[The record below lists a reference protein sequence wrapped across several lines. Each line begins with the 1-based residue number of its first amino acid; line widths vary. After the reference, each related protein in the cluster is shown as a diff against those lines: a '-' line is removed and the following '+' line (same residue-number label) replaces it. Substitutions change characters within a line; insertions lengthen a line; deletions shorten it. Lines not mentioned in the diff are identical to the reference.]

1 MSRAEMRRGARLS
14 AVQALYEMEIGGR
27 GVTEAMAE
35 FEAFWIGQ
43 EVEEIE
49 LPKAE
54 IAFFRDLL
62 GGVVR
67 EQRLVDR
74 TVDRL
79 LAEGWPL
86 KRVEAVVRAIFRAG
100 AYELAFRKDV
110 PARAVISE
118 YVAVARAPSTRA
130 RRSAWS
136 TPCSTRW
143 RGNSGPTSS
152 TRRRPDPAGSSA
164 EPRILRSSPRLR
176 SEGWSRRLRRHLL
189 EHPSRRRCAAPQDEG
204 RAGSAC
210 DPGRS

>member
-1 MSRAEMRRGARLS
+1 MSRADMRRGARLS

-67 EQRLVDR
+67 EQLLVDR

-79 LAEGWPL
+79 LSEGWPL

-118 YVAVARAPSTRA
+118 YVAVARAFYDGEEIGMVNAVLDRMAREFRA
-130 RRSAWS
+130 
-136 TPCSTRW
+136 
-143 RGNSGPTSS
+143 
-152 TRRRPDPAGSSA
+152 D
-164 EPRILRSSPRLR
+164 EFD
-176 SEGWSRRLRRHLL
+176 
-189 EHPSRRRCAAPQDEG
+189 AA
-204 RAGSAC
+204 RA
-210 DPGRS
+210 

>member
-1 MSRAEMRRGARLS
+1 MSRADMRRGARLS

-67 EQRLVDR
+67 EQLLVDR

-79 LAEGWPL
+79 LSEGWPL

-118 YVAVARAPSTRA
+118 YVAVARAFYDGEEIGMVNAVLDRMAREFRTDEFDAARA
-130 RRSAWS
+130 
-136 TPCSTRW
+136 
-143 RGNSGPTSS
+143 
-152 TRRRPDPAGSSA
+152 
-164 EPRILRSSPRLR
+164 
-176 SEGWSRRLRRHLL
+176 
-189 EHPSRRRCAAPQDEG
+189 
-204 RAGSAC
+204 
-210 DPGRS
+210 

>member
-14 AVQALYEMEIGGR
+14 VVQALYEMEIGGR

-74 TVDRL
+74 AVDEL
-79 LAEGWPL
+79 LAKDWPL
-86 KRVEAVVRAIFRAG
+86 KRVEAVVRAVLRAG

-118 YVAVARAPSTRA
+118 YVAVARAFYDGDEIGMINAVLDRMARDFRA
-130 RRSAWS
+130 DEFDA
-136 TPCSTRW
+136 
-143 RGNSGPTSS
+143 
-152 TRRRPDPAGSSA
+152 PAA
-164 EPRILRSSPRLR
+164 
-176 SEGWSRRLRRHLL
+176 
-189 EHPSRRRCAAPQDEG
+189 
-204 RAGSAC
+204 
-210 DPGRS
+210 